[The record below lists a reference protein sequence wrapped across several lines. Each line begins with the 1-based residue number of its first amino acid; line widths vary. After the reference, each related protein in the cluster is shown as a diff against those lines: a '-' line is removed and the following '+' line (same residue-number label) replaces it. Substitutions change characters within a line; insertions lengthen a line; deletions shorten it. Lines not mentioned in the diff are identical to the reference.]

1 MVFRPGPCSGLRH
14 SWLPAYF
21 GCCPDL
27 CPVCRKSPLGFLY
40 NPGAAQNFLKVFWT
54 QRSPNIRWHPFLVI
68 NVSVDEIYLRFSD
81 LPAQG
86 PFSFLFSVI
95 ESLCN
100 VWQGLM
106 VLSLR
111 CFPFG
116 AFRDI
121 TFFLFFICV
130 SCRGRFSSAPVSFSR
145 PPAVHGALSSVLLI
159 ILISQPHQCPS
170 SIIKMSLASQFLFS
184 VRIFLPNSLSLC
196 LSLKIPLESQCICDK
211 VHTSYLWLFFI
222 LDF

>member
-1 MVFRPGPCSGLRH
+1 M
-14 SWLPAYF
+14 
-21 GCCPDL
+21 
-27 CPVCRKSPLGFLY
+27 
-40 NPGAAQNFLKVFWT
+40 

-86 PFSFLFSVI
+86 PFSFLFSVT
-95 ESLCN
+95 EHLCA
-100 VWQGLM
+100 VRQGLM

-111 CFPFG
+111 CFLFG
-116 AFRDI
+116 AFHDI
-121 TFFLFFICV
+121 TFFLLFICV
-130 SCRGRFSSAPVSFSR
+130 SCQGRFSSALISFSR
-145 PPAVHGALSSVLLI
+145 PLAVHGALSSVLLI
-159 ILISQPHQCPS
+159 LLISRPHQCPS

-184 VRIFLPNSLSLC
+184 VRIFLPTSLF

-211 VHTSYLWLFFI
+211 VYTSCLWLLFI

>member
-1 MVFRPGPCSGLRH
+1 MVTSIFWLLPRPVSSVPE
-14 SWLPAYF
+14 
-21 GCCPDL
+21 
-27 CPVCRKSPLGFLY
+27 SPLGFLY
-40 NPGAAQNFLKVFWT
+40 NLGAAQNFLKVFWT

-86 PFSFLFSVI
+86 PFSFLFSVM

-111 CFPFG
+111 CFPFS

-130 SCRGRFSSAPVSFSR
+130 SCRGHFSSAPVSFSR
-145 PPAVHGALSSVLLI
+145 PPAVHGAPSSVLLI
-159 ILISQPHQCPS
+159 ILISRPHQCPS
-170 SIIKMSLASQFLFS
+170 SKQCRVPQS
-184 VRIFLPNSLSLC
+184 
-196 LSLKIPLESQCICDK
+196 KYTIPLGEKKSLPSWDIPHMRHKSFCSFMSDCE
-211 VHTSYLWLFFI
+211 
-222 LDF
+222 